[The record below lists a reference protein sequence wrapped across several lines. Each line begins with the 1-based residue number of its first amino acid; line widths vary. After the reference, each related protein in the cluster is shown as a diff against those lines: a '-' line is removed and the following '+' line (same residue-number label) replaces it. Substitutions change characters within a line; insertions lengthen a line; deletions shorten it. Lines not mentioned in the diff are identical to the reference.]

1 MGLIDC
7 NAREGVGTGDRE
19 YPQAL
24 RGHLSGQTLVDNVM
38 NDFESVD
45 FHQAKMP
52 LHDPSSESFDGEL
65 SPGQMLQLN
74 CYNICQS

>member
-19 YPQAL
+19 YRTL

-45 FHQAKMP
+45 F
-52 LHDPSSESFDGEL
+52 
-65 SPGQMLQLN
+65 
-74 CYNICQS
+74 I